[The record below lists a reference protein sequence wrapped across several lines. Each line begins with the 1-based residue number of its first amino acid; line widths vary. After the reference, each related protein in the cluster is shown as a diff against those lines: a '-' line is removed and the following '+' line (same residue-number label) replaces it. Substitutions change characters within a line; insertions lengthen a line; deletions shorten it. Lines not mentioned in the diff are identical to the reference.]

1 MAPTA
6 ALDPASLL
14 CVTPACLSLTANI
27 LFNLAPNHTEFDPCT
42 DFEKVACGGFQARS
56 APTGGLPEVGTF
68 NSDSVEAILK
78 HILEEPY
85 PSESGSAGFITESLS
100 DDQITVDQA
109 NFKLMTDAYDVCMNY
124 TAVEAAGLE
133 PLIQLVDHIVEAF
146 PVKSPNDLITKDDD
160 LGKVLLIFAKH
171 AIPTFELVSPQWDE
185 TNPNRTI
192 ITVLP
197 AGGSLLRFD
206 EDEGTVSEYLAIQ
219 ASVLQAIHPANLT
232 TVEASSLASKITEF
246 EENLSELIDDSREG
260 PFAPLKKF
268 TLDEVTSVAPELGHG
283 FVIKNLS
290 PPGYVPDVL
299 NFAPGYFGNLSALL
313 ANTTAE
319 TLQGFFVW
327 KAAATLSAFVEAE
340 VTEKLNDMKSEFRG
354 VDPNLA
360 GRVPRWQQC
369 VSHIENGVGWI
380 DLSNGLGWILG
391 RFFIDKAYTKEARE
405 LTTALLATIKT
416 EFITRL
422 AEKDWLSADVKKT
435 AEEKVQ
441 AITDKIG
448 YPDESPKTTNP
459 QSLADYYGDFQV
471 GDSYFNN
478 TLETAAWFTTRMWS
492 WLDEPTDKAIWLS
505 SPSVV
510 NAFYFPVFND
520 IFIQAGIQQQP
531 LYDVGYPSYINYG
544 GMGTILGHELT
555 HGFDNSGH
563 NFAPDGALTNWFDEG
578 SEDAFSDRAECFAKQ
593 YSEFSVTSPN
603 GTRVY
608 VNGNAT
614 LGENIADAGG
624 VANAF
629 AAWKRQQADGRS
641 NDYDLP
647 GLGGFTHDQLFF
659 VKYAQNW
666 CRVSDSRALDVWL
679 IHNDPHAP
687 APARIKGPLDNSE
700 DFKKA
705 FNCPVKEPRCEL
717 W

>member
-6 ALDPASLL
+6 ALDSASLL
-14 CVTPACLSLTANI
+14 CITPACLSLAADI

-42 DFEKVACGGFQARS
+42 DFEKVACGGFQAKS
-56 APTGGLPEVGTF
+56 APTGGSAYAGTF
-68 NSDSVEAILK
+68 NSDSVRAVLK

-85 PSESGSAGFITESLS
+85 PSESGVGFITESLS
-100 DDQITVDQA
+100 DDQITIDKA
-109 NFKLMTDAYDVCMNY
+109 NFKLMTDAYDACMNY

-133 PLIQLVDHIVEAF
+133 PLIQLVDLIVEAF
-146 PVKSPNDLITKDDD
+146 PSKSPNDLITKDDD
-160 LGKVLLIFAKH
+160 LGKVLLIFAQH
-171 AIPTFELVSPQWDE
+171 SIPTFEIILPQWDD

-197 AGGSLLRFD
+197 AGGSLLSFD
-206 EDEGTVSEYLAIQ
+206 EDDDTLAKYLAIQ

-232 TVEASSLASKITEF
+232 AIEASDLALKITEF
-246 EENLSELIDDSREG
+246 EENAGSLINDSKDNPTSPR
-260 PFAPLKKF
+260 KRF
-268 TLDEVTSVAPELGHG
+268 TLDEVISVAPELGHD
-283 FVIKNLS
+283 FIIKNLS
-290 PPGYVPDVL
+290 PPDYVPEVL

-313 ANTTAE
+313 ANTTAD
-319 TLQGFFVW
+319 TLQGYFVW
-327 KAAATLSAFVEAE
+327 RAATAFSSIVEAD
-340 VTEKLNDMKSEFRG
+340 VTEKLNDLKSTFQGE
-354 VDPNLA
+354 DPNMI
-360 GRVPRWQQC
+360 GRRPRWRQC
-369 VSHIENGVGWI
+369 VSHIENGVDWI
-380 DLSNGLGWILG
+380 ELSNGLGWILG
-391 RFFIDKAYTKEARE
+391 RFFVDRAYTKEARE

-416 EFITRL
+416 EFVTRL
-422 AEKDWLSADVKKT
+422 ADKDWLSAEVKET
-435 AEEKVQ
+435 AEEKVRT
-441 AITDKIG
+441 ITDKIG
-448 YPDESPKTTNP
+448 YPDKSPETTNP
-459 QSLADYYGDFQV
+459 QDLANYYSDLRI

-478 TLETAAWFTTRMWS
+478 TVETAAWFTSKLWL
-492 WLDEPTDKAIWLS
+492 WLDEPTDKAIWIF
-505 SPSVV
+505 SPSIV
-510 NAFYFPVFND
+510 NAFYFPEFND

-555 HGFDNSGH
+555 HGFDNQGH
-563 NFAPDGALTNWFDEG
+563 NYAPDGALTNWFDES

-593 YSEFSVTSPN
+593 YSEFSVASPN

-624 VANAF
+624 VANSF
-629 AAWKRQQADGRS
+629 AAWKRQQADGKT
-641 NDYDLP
+641 NDCDLP
-647 GLGGFTHDQLFF
+647 GLGGFTHEQLFF

-666 CRVSDSRALDVWL
+666 CQISDSRALDVWL
-679 IHNDPHAP
+679 INNDPHAP
-687 APARIKGPLDNSE
+687 GPARIKGPLDNSE